1 MSYENFMADV
11 VDEFMKLPAEKY
23 GEIENEMKELLGTE
37 QPGNAE
43 FGRIFDEAM
52 KDSSKYYTSY
62 MAGTPAKEI
71 VDKILNDIEGNMVT
85 ASRNTLDFGQFR
97 DQLQEQLL
105 KRNGEVDGEIS
116 YHEVMKNRRTLHGMT
131 FRPDGTDVGITVYAE
146 DSYEFYKK
154 GGTVDQAVDGIIS
167 TFNAPEVRAHMPVNV
182 DNLINKENIVPV
194 FIPRAGNEQ
203 MLQEIPHVPFED
215 LEIIFRF
222 NIPECGMATIDNK
235 QAESLGLNE
244 KELMSIALKNPMYT
258 ENISIKGMSEIMSEI
273 EPGITPLLSLEEEEM
288 IAISNKAAF
297 YGASGVLNVDTMKK
311 ITDIFGEDAY
321 VLPSS
326 IHECMVVRKSRSSV
340 EELRDMLIDINENEV
355 LPEER
360 LSDQVYQFDSITK
373 KLSMARD
380 SPCLEIASSYQQ
392 PRNGDER
399 GR

>member
-1 MSYENFMADV
+1 MADV

-37 QPGNAE
+37 QPGHAE

-71 VDKILNDIEGNMVT
+71 VDKILNDI
-85 ASRNTLDFGQFR
+85 
-97 DQLQEQLL
+97 
-105 KRNGEVDGEIS
+105 
-116 YHEVMKNRRTLHGMT
+116 NRRTLHGMT

-182 DNLINKENIVPV
+182 DNVINKENIVPV
-194 FIPRAGNEQ
+194 FVPRVGNEQ

-244 KELMSIALKNPMYT
+244 KELMPIAMNSPVYT
-258 ENISIKGMSEIMSEI
+258 ENITIKGMSETMAKIQ
-273 EPGITPLLSLEEEEM
+273 PGRIPVLPLEEEE
-288 IAISNKAAF
+288 IIIISNKAGF

-326 IHECMVVRKSRSSV
+326 VHECLAVKKSQGTV
-340 EELRDMLIDINENEV
+340 AELRDMIREVNNSMV

-360 LSDQVYQFDSITK
+360 LSDQIYQFDSKMK
-373 KLSMARD
+373 KLSMVVD
-380 SPCLEIASSYQQ
+380 SPVLEHADSHQQYQI
-392 PRNGDER
+392 GYER

>member
-1 MSYENFMADV
+1 MADV
-11 VDEFMKLPAEKY
+11 VDEFMKLPVEKY

-37 QPGNAE
+37 QPGHAE

-52 KDSSKYYTSY
+52 KDGSKYYTSY

-71 VDKILNDIEGNMVT
+71 VDKILNDIGGGNMVST
-85 ASRNTLDFGQFR
+85 SRNTLDFEQFR

-116 YHEVMKNRRTLHGMT
+116 YHEVMKNRQTLHGMT
-131 FRPDGTDVGITVYAE
+131 FRPDGADVGITVYAE

-244 KELMSIALKNPMYT
+244 KELMPIAMNNPAYT
-258 ENISIKGMSEIMSEI
+258 ENITIKGMSETMAKIQ
-273 EPGITPLLSLEEEEM
+273 PGRIPVLPLEEEE
-288 IAISNKAAF
+288 IIIISNKAGF

-326 IHECMVVRKSRSSV
+326 IHECLAVKKSKGTV
-340 EELRDMLIDINENEV
+340 AELRDMVREVNNSMV

-360 LSDQVYQFDSITK
+360 LSDQIYQFDSKMK
-373 KLSMARD
+373 KLSMAVD
-380 SPCLEIASSYQQ
+380 SPVLEHADFHMHPQIGY
-392 PRNGDER
+392 ER

>member
-1 MSYENFMADV
+1 MVDI
-11 VDEFMKLPAEKY
+11 VDEFMKLSA
-23 GEIENEMKELLGTE
+23 GEIENEMKEFLGIE
-37 QPGNAE
+37 QPGYAE
-43 FGRIFDEAM
+43 VGRIFDEAM
-52 KDSSKYYTSY
+52 KNSSKYYTSY
-62 MAGTPAKEI
+62 MAGTSAKEI
-71 VDKILNDIEGNMVT
+71 VGKILKDIGGNMVT
-85 ASRNTLDFGQFR
+85 ASRNTLDFDEFR

-116 YHEVMKNRRTLHGMT
+116 YHEVMKNRQTLHGLT
-131 FRPDGTDVGITVYAE
+131 FRPDGADVGITVYAE

-154 GGTVDQAVDGIIS
+154 GGTVDQAVEGIIS

-244 KELMSIALKNPMYT
+244 KELMPIAMNSPAYT
-258 ENISIKGMSEIMSEI
+258 ENITIKGMSETMAKIQ
-273 EPGITPLLSLEEEEM
+273 PGRIPVLPLEEEE
-288 IAISNKAAF
+288 IIIISNKAGF

-326 IHECMVVRKSRSSV
+326 IHECLAVKKSQGTV
-340 EELRDMLIDINENEV
+340 AELRDMVREVNNSMV

-360 LSDQVYQFDSITK
+360 LSDQIYQFDSKMK
-373 KLSMARD
+373 KLSMAVD
-380 SPCLEIASSYQQ
+380 SPVLEHADSHQQ
-392 PRNGDER
+392 PQIGYER